1 MRVYIYLTMKEMES
15 TKHLCQKMEPD
26 ASDRDGRFLIMSFNE
41 RWSLSYYNERNE
53 VKTEGG
59 ILFDWGQKN
68 SPMKA
73 VWIESRLK

>member
-1 MRVYIYLTMKEMES
+1 MKEMES

-26 ASDRDGRFLIMSFNE
+26 ASDRDGRFLIMSC
-41 RWSLSYYNERNE
+41 NERNE